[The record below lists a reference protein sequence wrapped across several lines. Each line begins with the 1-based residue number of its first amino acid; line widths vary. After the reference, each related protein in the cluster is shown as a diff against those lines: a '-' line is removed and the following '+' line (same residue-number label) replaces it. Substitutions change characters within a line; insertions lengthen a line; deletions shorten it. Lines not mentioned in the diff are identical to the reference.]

1 MEATTAPLELN
12 YNELREVGLE
22 SSELVVYGHVPM
34 MGVSTMCDKD
44 GSRMSKRKRN
54 TCDEG
59 PIPKRVFCEKQL

>member
-34 MGVSTMCDKD
+34 MVSAQCVTKTVAGC
-44 GSRMSKRKRN
+44 RK
-54 TCDEG
+54 
-59 PIPKRVFCEKQL
+59 EKEYL